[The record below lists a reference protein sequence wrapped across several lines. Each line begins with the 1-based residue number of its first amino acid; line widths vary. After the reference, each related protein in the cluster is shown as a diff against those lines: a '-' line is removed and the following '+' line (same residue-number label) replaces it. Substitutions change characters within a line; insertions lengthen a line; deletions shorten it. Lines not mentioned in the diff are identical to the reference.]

1 MGSEWRE
8 VVGGTLVPRWW
19 GCSFWQKLA
28 VRVAW
33 TSWNERLL
41 KESNLR
47 RSVLTVDQFVLNDN
61 FFSDVVTV
69 PVGMIVNR
77 FVVERII
84 ERFKPV
90 ARI

>member
-1 MGSEWRE
+1 M
-8 VVGGTLVPRWW
+8 
-19 GCSFWQKLA
+19 KDY
-28 VRVAW
+28 
-33 TSWNERLL
+33 L
-41 KESNLR
+41 KKAICGEA
-47 RSVLTVDQFVLNDN
+47 LTVDQFVLNDN
-61 FFSDVVTV
+61 FFSGVVTV

>member
-1 MGSEWRE
+1 MERSRRGNARPK
-8 VVGGTLVPRWW
+8 VV
-19 GCSFWQKLA
+19 GCSFRQKLA

-61 FFSDVVTV
+61 FFSGVVTV
-69 PVGMIVNR
+69 PVGVIVNR

-90 ARI
+90 AGI

>member
-8 VVGGTLVPRWW
+8 VVGGTLVSRWW

-33 TSWNERLL
+33 TSWNEDYDCG
-41 KESNLR
+41 EA
-47 RSVLTVDQFVLNDN
+47 LTVDQFVLNDN
-61 FFSDVVTV
+61 FFSGVVTV

-90 ARI
+90 AGI